1 MKTLTIRGLPQN
13 VHENLK
19 RRATENRR
27 SLNQEIIA
35 ELVEAV
41 EGDDVRG
48 RVNSVIA
55 SNERFRG
62 QLKNTLSEEEI
73 REAID
78 DGRR

>member
-1 MKTLTIRGLPQN
+1 MKTLTIRGLPQE

-19 RRATENRR
+19 RRAAENRR

-41 EGDDVRG
+41 EGNDVRG

-78 DGRR
+78 DERR